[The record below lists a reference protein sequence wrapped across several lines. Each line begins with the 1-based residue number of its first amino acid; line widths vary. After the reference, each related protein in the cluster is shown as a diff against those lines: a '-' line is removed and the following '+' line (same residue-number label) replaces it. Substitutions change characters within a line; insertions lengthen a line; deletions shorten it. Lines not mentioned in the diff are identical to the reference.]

1 MIGPINRNKK
11 KRAGTMQD
19 ILQPIIHKAPVL
31 GLRINIGRS
40 GLCIG
45 DMAELRQLDDGQ
57 IGIFAPVR
65 KHLLGFI
72 PWRAEAHLG
81 QLGPA
86 AVAII
91 GEAIQ
96 QGQHLRVRI
105 VGLTPEHLSASTGPE
120 VHISIWGDA
129 ARLQAHRFAA
139 TL

>member
-1 MIGPINRNKK
+1 M
-11 KRAGTMQD
+11 
-19 ILQPIIHKAPVL
+19 
-31 GLRINIGRS
+31 GLRVNIART

-45 DMAELRQLDDGQ
+45 DPAELRLLADGQ

-65 KHLLGFI
+65 KRVLGIIPRRVLL
-72 PWRAEAHLG
+72 HLG
-81 QLGPA
+81 NLGPA

-105 VGLTPEHLSASTGPE
+105 VGLTPEHLSSSAGPE

-129 ARLQAHRFAA
+129 ARLQAHRFAV